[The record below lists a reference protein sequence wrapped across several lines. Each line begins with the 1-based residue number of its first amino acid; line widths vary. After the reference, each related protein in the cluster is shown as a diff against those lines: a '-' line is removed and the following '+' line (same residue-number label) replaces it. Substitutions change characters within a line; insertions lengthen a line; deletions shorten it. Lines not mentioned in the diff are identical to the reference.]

1 VTRAAVAARGSSPKP
16 RDPGASAHSAPARL
30 MIVDDSAVARSVLA
44 RMLAK
49 HDEFEIVASAAT
61 AAEAVAL
68 LKQAAVD
75 IVLLDLEMPGG
86 SGLAALPDIR
96 RHGKGARVLVVS
108 SAAEAGSDAAAEAMR
123 LGAADTLAKPG
134 AGQLADLFS
143 QILVERLRLLLDPES
158 ANRPEPAAAFESPL
172 AAPGAIG
179 CIAVGASTGGL
190 HSISRFLRA
199 LPPRLGVPLLVTQ
212 HLPTTFLPLFARQ
225 IELASGRPAR
235 IAEEGRA
242 LQGDEIAI
250 APGDAHLGLVRD
262 KDAVRVRLSREKQ
275 ASGCMP
281 SVDVMLAALAET
293 YGAGGLAVVLS
304 GMGRDGLAGSRVL
317 AAAGGSILVQDR
329 ASAAVWG
336 MPGAIGR
343 AGLARLV
350 AGPEALAGAIDSW
363 LEPRP

>member
-1 VTRAAVAARGSSPKP
+1 VTRAAVAAHGSSPKP
-16 RDPGASAHSAPARL
+16 RNPGAPVRPVPARL

-108 SAAEAGSDAAAEAMR
+108 STTEAGSDVAAEAIR

-134 AGQLADLFS
+134 AGERAGLFS
-143 QILVERLRLLLDPES
+143 QTLVERLRLLLDPES
-158 ANRPEPAAAFESPL
+158 GAEPEPAAPL
-172 AAPGAIG
+172 SLATPDAIA
-179 CIAVGASTGGL
+179 CIAIGASTGGL

-212 HLPTTFLPLFARQ
+212 HLPATFLPLFASQ

-235 IAEEGRA
+235 VAEDGRA
-242 LQGDEIAI
+242 LRDDEIAI
-250 APGDAHLGLVRD
+250 APGDAHLGLVRED
-262 KDAVRVRLSREKQ
+262 GAVRVRLSREKQ

-281 SVDVMLAALAET
+281 SVDVMLAAIAQA
-293 YGAGGLAVVLS
+293 YGGGGLAVVLS
-304 GMGRDGLAGSRVL
+304 GMGRDGLAGSRALV
-317 AAAGGSILVQDR
+317 AVGGSVLIQDR

-336 MPGAIGR
+336 MPGSIGR

-350 AGPEALAGAIDSW
+350 AGPEALAAAIDSW
-363 LEPRP
+363 LEARP

>member
-1 VTRAAVAARGSSPKP
+1 
-16 RDPGASAHSAPARL
+16 

-68 LKQAAVD
+68 LKQASVD
-75 IVLLDLEMPGG
+75 IILLDLEMPGG
-86 SGLAALPDIR
+86 SGLAALPDIK

-108 SAAEAGSDAAAEAMR
+108 STTEAGSDVAAQAIK

-134 AGQLADLFS
+134 AGERAGLFS
-143 QILVERLRLLLDPES
+143 EILVERLRLLLDAES
-158 ANRPEPAAAFESPL
+158 GAAPAAAAAFAPSL
-172 AAPGAIG
+172 AAPGAIA
-179 CIAVGASTGGL
+179 CVAIGASTGGL

-212 HLPTTFLPLFARQ
+212 HLPATFLPLFARQ
-225 IELASGRPAR
+225 IELASGRPALV
-235 IAEEGRA
+235 AEDGRA
-242 LQGDEIAI
+242 LRDDEIAI
-250 APGDAHLGLVRD
+250 APGDAHLGLVREEG
-262 KDAVRVRLSREKQ
+262 AVRVRLSREKQ
-275 ASGCMP
+275 GNGCMP
-281 SVDVMLAALAET
+281 SVDVMLAAVAQA
-293 YGAGGLAVVLS
+293 YGGGGLAVVLS
-304 GMGRDGLAGSRVL
+304 GMGRDGLAGSRAL
-317 AAAGGSILVQDR
+317 AAAGGSILIQDR

-350 AGPEALAGAIDSW
+350 AGPEALAAAIDSW
-363 LEPRP
+363 LEARP